1 MCAQVL
7 KGITRVYAAKRAA
20 ALRAIEEQS
29 RDSSRQHQLVR
40 TKAAHRQQ
48 RQQKQRLR
56 RGKPAPAGAV
66 DDPAVL

>member
-1 MCAQVL
+1 ML

-20 ALRAIEEQS
+20 ALRQIEEQS

-48 RQQKQRLR
+48 RQQKQRAR
-56 RGKPAPAGAV
+56 SGKAAPAGAA
-66 DDPAVL
+66 DEPAVL

>member
-1 MCAQVL
+1 MQVL

-20 ALRAIEEQS
+20 ALRQIEEQS

-48 RQQKQRLR
+48 RQQKQRVR
-56 RGKPAPAGAV
+56 SGKAAPAGMA
-66 DDPAVL
+66 DDEPVAP